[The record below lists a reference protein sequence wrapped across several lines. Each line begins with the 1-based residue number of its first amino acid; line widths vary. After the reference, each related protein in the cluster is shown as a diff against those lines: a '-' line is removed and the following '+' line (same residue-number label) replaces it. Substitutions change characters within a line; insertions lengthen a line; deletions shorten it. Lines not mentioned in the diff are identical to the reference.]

1 MMSKVLITGGGAAG
15 MAAAVFAAEAGHLVH
30 LFERNEKLGKKVYIT
45 GKGRCNFTNACSMEE
60 LFDSVIRNPKF
71 LYSAFYGY
79 NNFDAIDFF
88 ERLGVRT
95 KIERGNRAFPA
106 SDHASDIILAMERR
120 MKELDVKIHLRSGV
134 KKVLAD
140 ENGVTGILLEN
151 DAVIAGDAV
160 LVATGGLS
168 YPTTGSTGDGYRFAR
183 ECGHDVTGLR
193 PSLVPMEAGED
204 YIAGMQGLSLRNVT
218 LRMYTGGKCCF
229 EDFGEMM
236 FTHFGITG
244 PLILTASARV
254 GDSLQQGPLACEI
267 DWKPALS
274 EEQLDDRL
282 LRDFTKNQN
291 KQFKTV
297 AQGLVPS
304 KAMSALLELWGS
316 SPEKKIH
323 EISREERLA
332 FVRLLKHF
340 PFTVTG
346 LRGYSEAV
354 VTAGGVAVREINP
367 KTMESKKVKGL
378 YFIGEVLDTDALTG
392 GFNLQIAWSTAYA
405 AASAVI

>member
-1 MMSKVLITGGGAAG
+1 
-15 MAAAVFAAEAGHLVH
+15 
-30 LFERNEKLGKKVYIT
+30 
-45 GKGRCNFTNACSMEE
+45 
-60 LFDSVIRNPKF
+60 
-71 LYSAFYGY
+71 
-79 NNFDAIDFF
+79 
-88 ERLGVRT
+88 
-95 KIERGNRAFPA
+95 
-106 SDHASDIILAMERR
+106 
-120 MKELDVKIHLRSGV
+120 
-134 KKVLAD
+134 
-140 ENGVTGILLEN
+140 
-151 DAVIAGDAV
+151 
-160 LVATGGLS
+160 
-168 YPTTGSTGDGYRFAR
+168 
-183 ECGHDVTGLR
+183 
-193 PSLVPMEAGED
+193 
-204 YIAGMQGLSLRNVT
+204 
-218 LRMYTGGKCCF
+218 MYTGGKCCF

-244 PLILTASARV
+244 PLVLTASARV

-392 GFNLQIAWSTAYA
+392 GFNLQIAWSTLICRRQCSHMRPGTLRQEENMSFNIAIDGPAGAGKSTIARQVAKKLGYIYVDTGAMYRAMAYYLLMQGYRRMMLMRR
-405 AASAVI
+405 SGCVNLQIFRSSMRMENSR

>member
-30 LFERNEKLGKKVYIT
+30 LFEKNEKLGKKVYIT

-79 NNFDAIDFF
+79 NNFDAIEFF

-95 KIERGNRAFPA
+95 KIERGNRAFPV
-106 SDHASDIILAMERR
+106 SDHASDIILGMERR

-244 PLILTASARV
+244 PLVLTASARV

>member
-1 MMSKVLITGGGAAG
+1 MSKVLIIGGGAAG

-30 LFERNEKLGKKVYIT
+30 LFEKNEKLGKKVYIT

-79 NNFDAIDFF
+79 NNFDAIEFF

-95 KIERGNRAFPA
+95 KIERGNRAFPV
-106 SDHASDIILAMERR
+106 SDHASDIILGMERR
-120 MKELDVKIHLRSGV
+120 MKELDVKIHLRSSV
-134 KKVLAD
+134 KKVLTD
-140 ENGVTGILLEN
+140 EKGAAGILLEN

-183 ECGHDVTGLR
+183 ECGHAVTGLR
-193 PSLVPMEAGED
+193 PSLVPMETDED
-204 YIAGMQGLSLRNVT
+204 YIARMQGLSLRNVT
-218 LRMYTGGKCCF
+218 LRMYADGKCCF
-229 EDFGEMM
+229 EDFGEML

-244 PLILTASARV
+244 PLVLTASART
-254 GDSLQQGPLACEI
+254 GEYLQQGSLSCEI

-274 EEQLDDRL
+274 EEQLDDRI

-297 AQGLVPS
+297 AQGLLPS
-304 KAMSALLELWGS
+304 KAMSVLLELWGS

-323 EISREERLA
+323 EISREERLT
-332 FVRLLKHF
+332 FVKLLKHF

-346 LRGYSEAV
+346 LRGYNEAV
-354 VTAGGVAVREINP
+354 VTTGGVAVKEINP